1 MKMYKETSM
10 SNFEPWSGAV
20 RTYERLD
27 NNNCL
32 GAFEDMIDELYPD
45 GIDETKLNDILWF
58 DADWCYESVGLKT
71 ESDYE
76 QEIDDL
82 EYYIQ
87 NEKDEMEEEL
97 EDEEDEEE
105 RQRIIEEHTAAI
117 EDYEE
122 QLEDLREEFELEF

>member
-1 MKMYKETSM
+1 MKIYKETSM
-10 SNFEPWSGAV
+10 SGFEPWSGAV

-32 GAFEDMIDELYPD
+32 GDFEDMIDELYPD
-45 GIDETKLNDILWF
+45 GISETQLNDILWF
-58 DADWCYESVGLKT
+58 DADWIYESVGLKT

-82 EYYIQ
+82 EYEIQ
-87 NEKDEMEEEL
+87 CEKDAMEEEL

-105 RQRIIEEHTAAI
+105 RQRIIAEHTAAI

-122 QLEDLREEFELEF
+122 QLKDLREEFEMEF